1 MVSGGRMKRDKLAF
15 LASLRTKIILGTGLV
30 MVIVLGVFMYVDVML
45 RKSILLEAEEKRAFD
60 VSHTLMKSIEYPM
73 LDGEMDQVQ
82 AVLQKVIELE
92 DVSTASI
99 SNASGTIVYGG
110 VPDSRGKVSRSET
123 VKEALRTNALAK
135 GLEIIYRGEKI
146 LAHAMP
152 IHNEKP
158 CFKCHG
164 SEEKVLGILLVGTA
178 WEPIE
183 ESIRAIVNQHIT
195 YFLVCLVLVI
205 GSIAILLNY
214 LVIAPV
220 RSLTRATVV
229 MAKGDLSRRVPVK
242 RDDEIGHLGIAFN
255 QMAVNLEK
263 SRDELLQ
270 AQATLE
276 KSVAQLQNKTQ
287 ELEDFTY
294 IVSHDLKEPLRGIT
308 SFAQF
313 VLEDYADKLDQKAEG
328 YLATIMKS
336 AERLKK
342 LIDDLLILS
351 RVTRTG
357 VSFQTTKASGIIE
370 EAIEQIKY
378 SIDEK
383 GVEVVVAQDLPS
395 IYCDKSKLVHL
406 FANLL
411 SNAVKFMDKDK
422 PRIEIG
428 CQDTGDYYQ
437 FYVKDNG
444 MGIDERYYQKI
455 FGMFQRLHRREDY
468 EGTGAGLHIAQKIIE
483 RHHGKIWVESE
494 LGVGSTFYFILPK
507 GKETREEGKN
517 ETERD

>member
-1 MVSGGRMKRDKLAF
+1 MVNGERMERDKLTF
-15 LASLRTKIILGTGLV
+15 LGSLRTKIILGAGLV
-30 MVIVLGVFMYVDVML
+30 MVIVLGIFMYLDVL
-45 RKSILLEAEEKRAFD
+45 SRRSGLLEAEEKCALD
-60 VSHTLMKSIEYPM
+60 VSYTLMKSIEHPM

-82 AVLQKVIELE
+82 IVLQKVIELE
-92 DVSTASI
+92 DMRVAYI
-99 SNASGTIVYGG
+99 SGLSGTIVYTG

-135 GLEIIYRGEKI
+135 GLEIYRGEKI

-152 IHNEKP
+152 IHNEKH

-164 SEEKVLGILLVGTA
+164 TEKKVLGVLLVGIA
-178 WEPIE
+178 WGPIE
-183 ESIRAIVNQHIT
+183 KNIDVMTTERSI
-195 YFLVCLVLVI
+195 YFLVCLALVI
-205 GSIAILLNY
+205 GLIAILLNY

-242 RDDEIGHLGIAFN
+242 RDDEIGHLEIAFN
-255 QMAVNLEK
+255 QMAANLEK
-263 SRDELLQ
+263 SREELLQ

-276 KSVAQLQNKTQ
+276 KSVVQLQKKTQ
-287 ELEDFTY
+287 EMEDFTY

-313 VLEDYADKLDQKAEG
+313 VLEDYADNLDQKGES
-328 YLATIMKS
+328 YLATITNS
-336 AERLKK
+336 AERLKR
-342 LIDDLLILS
+342 LIDDLLALS
-351 RVTRTG
+351 RVTRAEA
-357 VSFQTTKASGIIE
+357 SFQTTKASGIIE
-370 EAIEQIKY
+370 EAIERVKY
-378 SIDEK
+378 SLDQK

-395 IYCDKSKLVHL
+395 VYCDRGQLVQV

-411 SNAVKFMDKDK
+411 SNAVKFMDKET

-428 CQDTGDYYQ
+428 YQGTADYHQ

-444 MGIDERYYQKI
+444 MGIEREYQQKI

-494 LGVGSTFYFILPK
+494 LGLGSTFYFTLPK
-507 GKETREEGKN
+507 GQSDMSGVKK
-517 ETERD
+517 